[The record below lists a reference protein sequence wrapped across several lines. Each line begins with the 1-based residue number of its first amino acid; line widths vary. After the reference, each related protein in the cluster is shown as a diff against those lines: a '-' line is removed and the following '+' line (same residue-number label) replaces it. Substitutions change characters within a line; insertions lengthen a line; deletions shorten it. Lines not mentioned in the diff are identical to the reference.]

1 MLKILILDGAKIIRA
16 LLKLTL
22 ESDGIEV
29 DTAATI
35 EEAVHFVTEKNYDLM
50 RPLHESGM

>member
-1 MLKILILDGAKIIRA
+1 MLKILILDDAKVIRA
-16 LLKLTL
+16 LLKLTI

-35 EEAVHFVTEKNYDLM
+35 CNGKKL
-50 RPLHESGM
+50 